1 MVEVTNTAARN
12 AARMTV
18 PVQRSRGRPHA
29 KKTRG
34 LRQRAWWVMREVPR
48 FTLDDLLLT
57 LVDDGQ
63 KDAPSNL
70 QKYISALERVGVL
83 VRLARRVA
91 GSTPTS
97 NGHVIW
103 RLARDLGRAAPV
115 WRSAQRV
122 VFDPN
127 SGALLPELGAAAA
140 APAAA
145 ATRAA
150 AEVQP

>member
-1 MVEVTNTAARN
+1 MVALTDT

-18 PVQRSRGRPHA
+18 PVAPRRRGRPAA
-29 KKTRG
+29 KRTRG
-34 LRQRAWWVMREVPR
+34 LRERAWWVMRELPR

-83 VRLARRVA
+83 VRLQRRVP
-91 GSTPTS
+91 GSAPTS

-115 WRSAQRV
+115 WRSTQRV

-127 SGALLPELGAAAA
+127 SGALLPVLQ
-140 APAAA
+140 
-145 ATRAA
+145 AT
-150 AEVQP
+150 EEGQP

>member
-1 MVEVTNTAARN
+1 MVQITNT

-18 PVQRSRGRPHA
+18 PVRRGRGRPLA

-34 LRQRAWWVMREVPR
+34 LRERAWWVMREVPR

-57 LVDDGQ
+57 LVDGGQ

-83 VRLARRVA
+83 ERLQRRA
-91 GSTPTS
+91 PGNSPTS

-103 RLARDLGRAAPV
+103 RLARDLGRKAPV
-115 WRSAQRV
+115 WRGAQQV
-122 VFDPN
+122 LFDPN
-127 SGALLPELGAAAA
+127 NGALMPPLAVVAT
-140 APAAA
+140 PAAA
-145 ATRAA
+145 SP
-150 AEVQP
+150 EQPA